1 MVKFWVTQIYFF
13 CQVPIKL
20 TLDWKAFVTYTV
32 IFMFQGAPAPR
43 SREVDSNL
51 SISVDSNLTSKSV
64 DSSLVSKTVDGRLPP
79 KSSMDSDL
87 NYRMALRVDYAE
99 AGYGQNKVTDIKWYF
114 SCHRWNWFGDIPS
127 CDISFW
133 NTNQGTSC
141 PGLLDQKTLSWP
153 RPLQTSINNIESI
166 MVHDRPYYSSWSWGS
181 REPQELREP
190 QEPQELREPRETHLL
205 HDLQIDVDRLK
216 VKEQLTKFY

>member
-1 MVKFWVTQIYFF
+1 
-13 CQVPIKL
+13 
-20 TLDWKAFVTYTV
+20 
-32 IFMFQGAPAPR
+32 MFQGAPAPR

-114 SCHRWNWFGDIPS
+114 SCHR
-127 CDISFW
+127 
-133 NTNQGTSC
+133 
-141 PGLLDQKTLSWP
+141 
-153 RPLQTSINNIESI
+153 
-166 MVHDRPYYSSWSWGS
+166 
-181 REPQELREP
+181 
-190 QEPQELREPRETHLL
+190 
-205 HDLQIDVDRLK
+205 
-216 VKEQLTKFY
+216 